1 MTQIER
7 LVKIYLD
14 SMKRLQE
21 EVKRRQAYG
30 TSTYY
35 QEELIRAIDRE
46 LKRLNLETN
55 AWADEAVKAAY
66 ERGARLAVQA
76 AQTTGSV
83 RPLAAFGGLNVR
95 AAELLAHNT
104 QDFLQITNSL
114 IARQAQDTVR
124 KVGVE
129 VTAKKFAEMLTVR
142 ETRKLMETRLMEE
155 GFGARVP
162 WRNGRGSM
170 RTDSYAE
177 LVARTT
183 TAEATNTGCLDQM
196 REQGQVLVKLT
207 AHNTTCKVCAPRQ
220 GRVYRTVEA
229 DQLPEGDPRR
239 EFPHIREG
247 LPRWPTYKTIHP
259 NCAHRVLP
267 YIWTQKTKEE
277 QEDAL
282 RQAKKP
288 FNLDPRGEAE
298 RLRYEKVQRENAERL
313 RNRKQWERY
322 KAVLGDQAP
331 KTFSGFR
338 AMKRAGSENFRFMS
352 LDYKRQSRLAANPAL
367 ALPNAGKATAADAKF
382 TSYIFSPSNPD
393 GLAKGVAFTNRLG
406 YDSDNWEEL
415 RDKIL
420 KAAPRYPTR
429 LRGEDENG
437 ASFEQKI
444 ILWGLKGKPA
454 NVIVGWKTKDSL
466 TWMTTAYI
474 SEVKFDVDD

>member
-1 MTQIER
+1 MNHRAQVAESNTLPPGTILDNRNADANEGRDLFNSLSGKVELLDVVHVQ
-7 LVKIYLD
+7 LD
-14 SMKRLQE
+14 SFHGKVYNLQT
-21 EVKRRQAYG
+21 QSGWY
-30 TSTYY
+30 
-35 QEELIRAIDRE
+35 
-46 LKRLNLETN
+46 
-55 AWADEAVKAAY
+55 
-66 ERGARLAVQA
+66 LAN
-76 AQTTGSV
+76 GI
-83 RPLAAFGGLNVR
+83 
-95 AAELLAHNT
+95 
-104 QDFLQITNSL
+104 IT
-114 IARQAQDTVR
+114 
-124 KVGVE
+124 
-129 VTAKKFAEMLTVR
+129 
-142 ETRKLMETRLMEE
+142 
-155 GFGARVP
+155 
-162 WRNGRGSM
+162 
-170 RTDSYAE
+170 
-177 LVARTT
+177 
-183 TAEATNTGCLDQM
+183 
-196 REQGQVLVKLT
+196 
-207 AHNTTCKVCAPRQ
+207 H
-220 GRVYRTVEA
+220 
-229 DQLPEGDPRR
+229 
-239 EFPHIREG
+239 
-247 LPRWPTYKTIHP
+247 

-298 RLRYEKVQRENAERL
+298 RMRYEKAQRENAERL
-313 RNRKQWERY
+313 RDRKQWERY
-322 KAVLGDQAP
+322 KAVLGDDAP